1 MNISY
6 EVKIRVLRFKS
17 QLKIKTVVIITLK
30 YLCITSVILEFWN
43 HFQ

>member
-17 QLKIKTVVIITLK
+17 QLKIKTIVIITLK
-30 YLCITSVILEFWN
+30 YLCITSVILGFWD

>member
-6 EVKIRVLRFKS
+6 EVKIRVLCFKS
-17 QLKIKTVVIITLK
+17 LLKIKTIVIITLK
-30 YLCITSVILEFWN
+30 YLCKTSIILGFWD